1 MSAGAS
7 AATAIVPASPLR
19 RAVVAGAV
27 TLDVNRVGRR
37 RLLRPGGVP
46 CHAGL
51 TYRRLGLSVIAVTSL
66 APPDRGLL
74 GPLSASGIDCRLIP
88 GSRTTVFVNEHRGDA
103 RRQLAPALA
112 APIAAE
118 AILGAATGADLLHLG
133 PLHPADIDPALYR
146 AGNPLPPVIA
156 LDLQGL
162 VRRVEGDRVLPGA
175 SADLAD
181 ALALATIVKSDRAEA
196 DCACRALGLG
206 VEGLLERYRIAEWI
220 VSAGAA
226 GGTVWTADGGVHP
239 WKAAAVR
246 KPLDP
251 TGAGDVFFAAYLT
264 FRLRDGAPSGLAA
277 SRAAGIAAR
286 HVAGAFFALPD
297 AEGLFS
303 SPLPDAAARRA
314 LLDRDHGAGG
324 VQDDELGR

>member
-7 AATAIVPASPLR
+7 AARTTSPPAAPLR
-19 RAVVAGAV
+19 RVVVAGAV

-51 TYRRLGLSVIAVTSL
+51 TYRRLGLSVLAVTSL
-66 APPDRGLL
+66 APADRGLL
-74 GPLSASGIDCRLIP
+74 APLAASGIDCRLSP
-88 GSRTTVFVNEHRGDA
+88 SPRTTVFVNEHRGDVC
-103 RRQLAPALA
+103 RQLAPALA

-118 AILGAATGADLLHLG
+118 AIVAAAAGADLLHLG
-133 PLHPADIDPALYR
+133 PLHPGDIDPAFYR
-146 AGNPLPPVIA
+146 RGKPLPPVVA

-162 VRRVEGDRVLPGA
+162 VRRVDGGRVLPGG
-175 SADLAD
+175 SADLAE
-181 ALALATIVKSDRAEA
+181 ALALATVVKSGRGEA
-196 DCACRALGLG
+196 DRACRALGLG
-206 VEGLLERYRIAEWI
+206 LERLLERFRVAEWV
-220 VSAGAA
+220 VSAGAEGGAVHTA
-226 GGTVWTADGGVHP
+226 GGGVHP
-239 WKAAAVR
+239 WEAPAVE

-264 FRLRDGAPSGLAA
+264 FRLRDRASPGLSASQAA
-277 SRAAGIAAR
+277 KIAAR
-286 HVAGAFFALPD
+286 HVAGAFLPLP
-297 AEGLFS
+297 AAAGLFS
-303 SPLPDAAARRA
+303 APLPDAARRA